1 VWKAAGVRFENVWL
15 RYDRRSPW
23 VLQAVDVAL
32 GRGQVAVVLGKN
44 GAGKTTL
51 LAAAAGLLRPERGTI
66 ADRPARVGWV
76 PERFPANQP
85 FTVGAYLVGMAR
97 SHGLSRAAALEQ
109 VELWCDRLYLSRY
122 FDTNLAEV
130 SKGTAQKVGLV
141 QALIPR
147 PDLLVLDEPWEG
159 LDGPARDMI
168 PDIVGE
174 LLSVGASVL
183 VSDHVGEVTTR
194 LPGAL
199 RWHVEGNRVD
209 HYQVAG
215 VDQVRYI
222 VELSV
227 PATEVPTVVA
237 ELRGLGHD
245 VVRVRAPRGVE
256 AEPTQTGFGAAL
268 AASPGFG
275 PPPALG
281 SVPALGSTPT
291 PAQGAPPSLGLA
303 STWASSFGPSFAPP
317 AAIGAGPAWP
327 AERDRPE
334 IPWHDVPGQDPRRG
348 EVARHGARR
357 EDTGPGD
364 DEAGPDPNPFGGGPF
379 GTGPFTTG
387 SFDGWETR

>member
-32 GRGQVAVVLGKN
+32 GRGQVAIVLGKN

-66 ADRPARVGWV
+66 IDRPARVGWV

-97 SHGLSRAAALEQ
+97 SHGLSRAAAMEQ
-109 VELWCDRLYLSRY
+109 VELWCERLFLTRY
-122 FDTNLAEV
+122 FDVNLAEV

-159 LDGPARDMI
+159 LDGPARELI

-174 LLSVGASVL
+174 LLAVGGSVL
-183 VSDHVGEVTTR
+183 VSDHIGEVTR

-215 VDQVRYI
+215 VDQVRYVI
-222 VELSV
+222 EVSV
-227 PATEVPTVVA
+227 PATEVPAVVA
-237 ELRGLGHD
+237 ELRGLGHE
-245 VVRVRAPRGVE
+245 VVRVRAPRGVG
-256 AEPTQTGFGAAL
+256 AEPAQPSLGAAL
-268 AASPGFG
+268 TASPG
-275 PPPALG
+275 PG
-281 SVPALGSTPT
+281 SPPALGSTP
-291 PAQGAPPSLGLA
+291 AQGPPSPQGSPPLGLA
-303 STWASSFGPSFAPP
+303 SAWATGLGPTFGPP
-317 AAIGAGPAWP
+317 AAIGAGPGWAS
-327 AERDRPE
+327 ERDRPE
-334 IPWHDVPGQDPRRG
+334 IPWHDVPAQDPRRG

-357 EDTGPGD
+357 DDAGERDEDPIGPD
-364 DEAGPDPNPFGGGPF
+364 AGPFGGPF